1 MWQRYPVLIV
11 LRLLRDCHRQGTGNP
26 VVGMPSSPCQKRGDH
41 VMSSGPMGETAE
53 HLLPWIC
60 VKPYNRAS
68 GSRRWPSGQT
78 KGEAL
83 SSPFLGILFLQGSMD
98 LPSTNRKQNPNL
110 GLIKKK
116 KSTRWPTSFS
126 GDPGQNTSSR
136 KILRIHKQTGS
147 GKRTCGTHLPPST
160 LGSCPLP
167 SPQRGS

>member
-116 KSTRWPTSFS
+116 KA
-126 GDPGQNTSSR
+126 PG
-136 KILRIHKQTGS
+136 G
-147 GKRTCGTHLPPST
+147 
-160 LGSCPLP
+160 PLP
-167 SPQRGS
+167 SLGIQVRTQAQERSCESTSRLVLERGPVGPTYLLLP

>member
-11 LRLLRDCHRQGTGNP
+11 LRLLRDWHRQGTGNP
-26 VVGMPSSPCQKRGDH
+26 MVGIPSSPCHEKRGDN
-41 VMSSGPMGETAE
+41 VMSSGPMGETAG

-98 LPSTNRKQNPNL
+98 LPSTNRKQ
-110 GLIKKK
+110 K
-116 KSTRWPTSFS
+116 
-126 GDPGQNTSSR
+126 PGPDQNKT
-136 KILRIHKQTGS
+136 KQ
-147 GKRTCGTHLPPST
+147 KPP
-160 LGSCPLP
+160 GGPLP
-167 SPQRGS
+167 SLGIQVSTQAQERSCESPNRLVLERGPVGPTYLLLP